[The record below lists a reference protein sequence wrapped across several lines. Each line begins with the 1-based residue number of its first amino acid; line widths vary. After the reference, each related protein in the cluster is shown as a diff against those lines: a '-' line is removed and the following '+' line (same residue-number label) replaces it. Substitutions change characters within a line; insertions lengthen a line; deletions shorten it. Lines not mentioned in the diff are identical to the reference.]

1 MDRPRSARGRIVGGL
16 TRGRVASGGL
26 TGGRVASGGLTGG
39 RGGRGGQVA
48 GRLAPL
54 CAAAAL
60 ASITLAA
67 CGSSQASGAASGA
80 SASPTVAVTVAGS
93 SPAASPGAASPG
105 PTATQVAL
113 CRHTP
118 SVTGL
123 KIVRNQVF
131 RVPVLQVAFPDQI
144 TVASPASARAVAR
157 ALCALPPMP
166 RGVFHCPALLTGT
179 TYQLRFTAGGR
190 RLPPVTIEAT
200 GCEVV
205 IGVGQTRWVTTS
217 PGFWRVLGTAAHLR
231 PPGRSAFSGDRHR
244 GPICDPIRR
253 AQANGCPA
261 LVQPCGAAVP

>member
-1 MDRPRSARGRIVGGL
+1 MDRPRSARGR
-16 TRGRVASGGL
+16 VASGRL
-26 TGGRVASGGLTGG
+26 TAGRLAGCRVTIGRIAGHRLTTG
-39 RGGRGGQVA
+39 RVA

-54 CAAAAL
+54 GAAAAL

-67 CGSSQASGAASGA
+67 CGSSQVPGAASGA
-80 SASPTVAVTVAGS
+80 SASPTVAATVAGS

-105 PTATQVAL
+105 PIATQVAL
-113 CRHTP
+113 CRDTA

-123 KIVRNQVF
+123 KIVRNQVV
-131 RVPVLQVAFPDQI
+131 RVPVLQVAFPDQV
-144 TVASPASARAVAR
+144 TVASPARARAVAR

-166 RGVFHCPALLTGT
+166 RGVFHCPALLIGT

-205 IGVGQTRWVTTS
+205 TGVGQTRWVTTS

-231 PPGRSAFSGDRHR
+231 PPGRSVFSGDSHR
-244 GPICDPIRR
+244 GPICDPIPRE
-253 AQANGCPA
+253 QANGCPA
-261 LVQPCGAAVP
+261 LVQPGGVAVP